1 MLPAVKLAAP
11 VGVMSTES
19 SGLFEPRNVSVVL
32 AERLVVLDEKE
43 MVLAL
48 DKSSELPVNVTFLL
62 AVKLDVCA

>member
-1 MLPAVKLAAP
+1 
-11 VGVMSTES
+11 
-19 SGLFEPRNVSVVL
+19 LFEPRNVSVVL

-62 AVKLDVCA
+62 AEKLDVCA